1 MTAPR
6 LFEVHY
12 IHIMSQQTGH
22 WEIYA
27 ESHTEAIKTAN
38 ELFPDSYKLTN
49 IHLKPMFD
57 D

>member
-12 IHIMSQQTGH
+12 VHTLSQQTGH

-27 ESHTEAIKTAN
+27 DNHTEAIKAAN

-49 IHLKPMFD
+49 VLLKPMFND
-57 D
+57 